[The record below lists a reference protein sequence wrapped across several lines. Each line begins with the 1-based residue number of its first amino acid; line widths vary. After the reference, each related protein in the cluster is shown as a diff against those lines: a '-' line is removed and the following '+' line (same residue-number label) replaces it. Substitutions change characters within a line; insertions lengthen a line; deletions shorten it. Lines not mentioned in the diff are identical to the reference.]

1 MTYAF
6 SGLRRLVAIG
16 IFALELSSMMLQL
29 LQLCINAPES
39 SIFRNTKMIKFV
51 HRFIA
56 IPVFTYCR
64 FFVMPFIVQYSAAFE
79 STMWLQNIEHAL
91 TPGVG
96 MVIYSFFNGT
106 LLLAFGLNF
115 IYLRRLLFHPFA
127 NLVGRQQHHR
137 KDD

>member
-1 MTYAF
+1 
-6 SGLRRLVAIG
+6 
-16 IFALELSSMMLQL
+16 
-29 LQLCINAPES
+29 
-39 SIFRNTKMIKFV
+39 
-51 HRFIA
+51 
-56 IPVFTYCR
+56 
-64 FFVMPFIVQYSAAFE
+64 MPFIVQYSAAFE

-96 MVIYSFFNGT
+96 TVIYSFFNGT

-127 NLVGRQQHHR
+127 NLVGQQQHHR